1 MIIIDAH
8 EDLAFNALV
17 DGRDYLQSAYVT
29 RAAEEGG
36 PALEDLGI
44 CMLGLP
50 EWLQAQV
57 AIIFATLTTIP
68 RALAHPGELSYR
80 NSEASHQQALAQLA
94 VYRRWVAT
102 SPRVRLITHR
112 SHLDETLAT
121 WECDGVSPQVG
132 LVLLM
137 ENADSI
143 RRTDEVGFWHEQGLR
158 MVGPAWHSN
167 RFTGSAVDGGPLTA
181 EGRDLL
187 AAMGNLGMALDL
199 SHMSEEACLEALASY
214 PGPIIASHANP
225 QRMVPMPRLLSDRVI
240 AGVAERNGV
249 VGVMPVNWALIPNW
263 RQRAREDITVDLV
276 AEAIDIVCQIAGDAR
291 HVGLGTDF
299 DGGQGAECAP
309 IGVETVADLPL
320 SLLPWSDADTR
331 QTTSQPS
338 STETGSVS
346 SIKRCRYSSSG
357 FRPSGAARRVGQP

>member
-1 MIIIDAH
+1 MTMIIIDAH

-29 RAAEEGG
+29 RTAEEGEE
-36 PALEDLGI
+36 ALEDLGI

-68 RALAHPGELSYR
+68 RALARPGELSYR
-80 NSEASHQQALAQLA
+80 NTEASHQQALAQLA
-94 VYRRWVAT
+94 LYRRWATT
-102 SPRVRLITHR
+102 SPSVRLITHR
-112 SHLDETLAT
+112 SHLEETLGT
-121 WECDGVSPQVG
+121 WESDGVSPQVG

-143 RRTDEVGFWHEQGLR
+143 RTPDEVSFWYGQGLR

-181 EGRDLL
+181 EGRELL
-187 AAMGNLGMALDL
+187 SAMGRLGMVLDL
-199 SHMSEEACLEALASY
+199 SHMSEEACLDALASY

-240 AGVAERNGV
+240 AGVAKRDGV
-249 VGVMPVNWALIPNW
+249 VGIMPVNWALVPNW

-309 IGVETVADLPL
+309 SGIETVADLPEIASAL
-320 SLLPWSDADTR
+320 ERRGYQQSDIAAIFHGNWLRILRQALP
-331 QTTSQPS
+331 
-338 STETGSVS
+338 V
-346 SIKRCRYSSSG
+346 
-357 FRPSGAARRVGQP
+357 

>member
-29 RAAEEGG
+29 RSRETGEAA
-36 PALEDLGI
+36 PDDLGI

-68 RALAHPGELSYR
+68 RALARPGELSYR

-94 VYRRWVAT
+94 IYRRWVAT
-102 SPRVRLITHR
+102 SPEVRLITQR
-112 SHLDETLAT
+112 AHLDETLT
-121 WECDGVSPQVG
+121 MWEGGGPAPVG

-143 RRTDEVGFWHEQGLR
+143 RRPDEVGFWHEQGLR
-158 MVGPAWHSN
+158 IVGPAWHSN

-181 EGRDLL
+181 DGRELL
-187 AAMGNLGMALDL
+187 SAMGRLGMALDL

-225 QRMVPMPRLLSDRVI
+225 QRLVPMPRLLSDRII
-240 AGVAERNGV
+240 AEVAERDGV
-249 VGVMPVNWALIPNW
+249 IGVMPVNWALVPNW
-263 RQRAREDITVDLV
+263 RQRAREDINVDLV
-276 AEAIDIVCQIAGDAR
+276 AEAIDMVCQIAGNTR

-309 IGVETVADLPL
+309 SGIETVGDLPL
-320 SLLPWSDADTR
+320 IVPALERRGYQLSDIAAILHGNWLRILRQVLPA
-331 QTTSQPS
+331 
-338 STETGSVS
+338 
-346 SIKRCRYSSSG
+346 
-357 FRPSGAARRVGQP
+357 

>member
-8 EDLAFNALV
+8 EDLAFNVLV
-17 DGRDYLQSAYVT
+17 DGRDYLQSAYAT
-29 RAAEEGG
+29 RAAEEGDS
-36 PALEDLGI
+36 ALEDLGI

-50 EWLQAQV
+50 EWLQAHV
-57 AIIFATLTTIP
+57 AVIFATLTTIP
-68 RALAHPGELSYR
+68 RALAHPGELSYS
-80 NSEASHQQALAQLA
+80 NIEASHQQALAQLA
-94 VYRRWVAT
+94 IYQRWVAT
-102 SPRVRLITHR
+102 NSSMRLITHR

-121 WECDGVSPQVG
+121 WAGAGVSPQVG

-143 RRTDEVGFWHEQGLR
+143 RTSEEVGFWHAQGLR
-158 MVGPAWHSN
+158 IVGPAWHSN
-167 RFTGSAVDGGPLTA
+167 RFAGSANDGGPLTTQ
-181 EGRDLL
+181 GRDLL
-187 AAMGNLGMALDL
+187 AAMGDLGMALDL
-199 SHMSEEACLEALASY
+199 SHMAEEACLEALASY

-240 AGVAERNGV
+240 AEVARRDGV

-263 RQRAREDITVDLV
+263 RQRAREEITVDLV

-309 IGVETVADLPL
+309 SGIETVADLPL
-320 SLLPWSDADTR
+320 IAAALERRGYQATDIAAVLHGNWLRLLH
-331 QTTSQPS
+331 QTLP
-338 STETGSVS
+338 
-346 SIKRCRYSSSG
+346 
-357 FRPSGAARRVGQP
+357 

>member
-8 EDLAFNALV
+8 EDLAYNALV

-29 RAAEEGG
+29 RSAEEGEE
-36 PALEDLGI
+36 ALEDLGI
-44 CMLGLP
+44 CMVGLP

-57 AIIFATLTTIP
+57 AIIFATLTSIP

-94 VYRRWVAT
+94 LYRRWMAINP
-102 SPRVRLITHR
+102 SIRIITHR
-112 SHLDETLAT
+112 SQLDETLAT
-121 WECDGVSPQVG
+121 WERDGASPQVG

-143 RRTDEVGFWHEQGLR
+143 RTPDEVGFWYEQGLR

-167 RFTGSAVDGGPLTA
+167 RYTGSTIDGGPLTA
-181 EGRDLL
+181 QGRELL
-187 AAMGNLGMALDL
+187 AAMGHLGMALDL

-225 QRMVPMPRLLSDRVI
+225 QRMVAMSRLLADHII
-240 AGVAERNGV
+240 AGIAERDGV
-249 VGVMPVNWALIPNW
+249 VGVMPVNWALVPNW
-263 RQRAREDITVDLV
+263 RRRPREDITVDLV
-276 AEAIDIVCQIAGDAR
+276 AEALDIVCQIAGDTR

-309 IGVETVADLPL
+309 SGIETVADLPVIAAAL
-320 SLLPWSDADTR
+320 ERRGYQQSDIAAILHGNWLRVLHQVLP
-331 QTTSQPS
+331 
-338 STETGSVS
+338 V
-346 SIKRCRYSSSG
+346 
-357 FRPSGAARRVGQP
+357 

>member
-29 RAAEEGG
+29 RAAEEGE

-68 RALAHPGELSYR
+68 RALARPGELSYR

-94 VYRRWVAT
+94 IYRHWAAT
-102 SPRVRLITHR
+102 SPQVRLITHCA
-112 SHLDETLAT
+112 HLDETLAT

-143 RRTDEVGFWHEQGLR
+143 RTPDEIGFWHEQGLR

-167 RFTGSAVDGGPLTA
+167 RFTGSAVDGGPLTT
-181 EGRDLL
+181 EGRELL
-187 AAMGNLGMALDL
+187 AAMGRLGMALDL
-199 SHMSEEACLEALASY
+199 SHMSEEACLDALASY

-225 QRMVPMPRLLSDRVI
+225 QRMVPMSRLLSDRVI
-240 AGVAERNGV
+240 AGVAKRDGV
-249 VGVMPVNWALIPNW
+249 VGVMPVNWALVTNW
-263 RQRAREDITVDLV
+263 RQRAREEITVDLV
-276 AEAIDIVCQIAGDAR
+276 AEAIDIVCQIAGDTR

-309 IGVETVADLPL
+309 MGVETVADLPL
-320 SLLPWSDADTR
+320 IATALERRGYQLNDVAAILHGNWLRILRQALPL
-331 QTTSQPS
+331 
-338 STETGSVS
+338 
-346 SIKRCRYSSSG
+346 
-357 FRPSGAARRVGQP
+357 